1 MGRWGCGSTVTPDNS
16 SWGVGAAVP
25 LWNFEVASKV
35 EAFGDI
41 ARHLTSDELG
51 AREFLT
57 SVNPR
62 AQSSET
68 LGPLNLG
75 KRLLRHLGFNV
86 HVSIAG
92 TPVEAEL
99 APRWHYLPRFSTLS

>member
-62 AQSSET
+62 AQRRERERDFLT
-68 LGPLNLG
+68 LHSRNRPLVPCAALVTRRV
-75 KRLLRHLGFNV
+75 KRRG
-86 HVSIAG
+86 
-92 TPVEAEL
+92 
-99 APRWHYLPRFSTLS
+99 